1 MNIEEY
7 EYTIG
12 QQEIPS
18 PPPPPPQMGY
28 IPPAHSSD
36 PKLFGISIWI
46 WILLLLFL
54 IFLILLIK

>member
-7 EYTIG
+7 QYTIG
-12 QQEIPS
+12 QEIPS
-18 PPPPPPQMGY
+18 PPPSPPQMGY
-28 IPPAHSSD
+28 IPPSHSSD

-54 IFLILLIK
+54 IFLVLLIK